1 MNRRKAVF
9 CLFQRIARHFD
20 SFRYFFSVFNE
31 LSVRLRLV
39 RNDHDWFDASQM
51 PHETP
56 SLFMLSSPGV
66 FLVH

>member
-9 CLFQRIARHFD
+9 CLFRRIPSHFN

-39 RNDHDWFDASQM
+39 RSDHDWFDVSQTS
-51 PHETP
+51 HETP
-56 SLFMLSSPGV
+56 SLFMLSALAFS
-66 FLVH
+66 VH

>member
-9 CLFQRIARHFD
+9 CLFQRILRRFD
-20 SFRYFFSVFNE
+20 CFQQIFSLFNE
-31 LSVRLRLV
+31 LSGCLESV

-56 SLFMLSSPGV
+56 SLFMLSALAFS
-66 FLVH
+66 VH